1 MPSICPSCGETIIN
15 YEGGAAYYCTNTEC
29 PAQLERNLAHFAS
42 KDAMNID
49 KMGPAV
55 VKMLIDANLV
65 KNAADF
71 YRLRTGEI
79 EELDRMGKTSAAN
92 LIEAIEKSK
101 ESGLAR
107 LIYALGIRQTG
118 EKTAAVIAEH
128 FGDIEKL
135 FNVTVDDLMALPDIG
150 VITAEYIVNFF
161 SHPQTRRTVDML
173 KESGV
178 VCTHNTQKVDDS
190 FAGKTFVLTGTL
202 PTMTRTQ
209 ASELISAHGGKVSG
223 SVSKKTDYVVA
234 GEEAGSK
241 LVRANELGITVIDE
255 DGLLALFKSE

>member
-1 MPSICPSCGETIIN
+1 
-15 YEGGAAYYCTNTEC
+15 
-29 PAQLERNLAHFAS
+29 
-42 KDAMNID
+42 
-49 KMGPAV
+49 
-55 VKMLIDANLV
+55 MLIDAGFV
-65 KNAADF
+65 RGAADF
-71 YRLRTGEI
+71 YHIKGEQI
-79 EELDRMGKTSAAN
+79 ESLERMGKTSAAN

-118 EKTAAVIAEH
+118 EKTAALIAEH

-135 FNVTVDDLMALPDIG
+135 FEATVEELTALPDIG
-150 VITAEYIVNFF
+150 EITAEYIVNFF
-161 SHPQTRRTVDML
+161 SHTQTRKTVDML
-173 KESGV
+173 KAAGV
-178 VCTHNTQKVDDS
+178 VTTHNTVKLDDS

-202 PTMTRTQ
+202 PTMTRSE
-209 ASELISAHGGKVSG
+209 ASELIASHGGKVSG

-255 DGLLALFKSE
+255 DGLIKLFGGK